1 MLTEALSW
9 REEFDVDQTV
19 NFPEA
24 FGKLG
29 YVHGKDKAGRPVTC
43 VLILS
48 FKLMSTRRCFKTG
61 FVAGIICTTQTKI

>member
-1 MLTEALSW
+1 MLTEALRW

-19 NFPEA
+19 KFPEA
-24 FGKLG
+24 FNKLG

-48 FKLMSTRRCFKTG
+48 FELMSARQFFETS